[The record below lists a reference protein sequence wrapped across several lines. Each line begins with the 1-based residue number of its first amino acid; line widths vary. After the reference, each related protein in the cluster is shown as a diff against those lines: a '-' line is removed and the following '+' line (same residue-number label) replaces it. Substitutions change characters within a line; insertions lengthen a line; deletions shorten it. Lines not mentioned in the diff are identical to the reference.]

1 MADFGI
7 NPNIAMGFQGN
18 AANKPMTLNELISM
32 SRNVMETSRLAELYP
47 ELIKKTQAET
57 SSAETGA
64 AKSAMQLA
72 QDKAKAILN
81 GQVSLM
87 INPLVIEAEANPES
101 VDRTALVNLVT
112 QNAIIQSKNAG
123 IDWEKQGKELA
134 RPYIEMAENN
144 PGNLMQFF
152 KERHMAALDDATRAT
167 KFAEGKGI
175 GVSTLPRRGATSGG
189 VTSEQMTAPIRGQ
202 DLMVAPVTENQVG
215 ISAIQ
220 GGPPTTQMAQG
231 PAQGQAQGQAQAR
244 MPVGQ
249 MVQPET
255 TNYPLMFEPPSRAG
269 IQRPK
274 REGEDSAI
282 KFGEEARNSLTK
294 RQLSMT
300 KSRDDL
306 DQVIR
311 TASKILSEKVLP
323 ETGAI
328 GGIKRKFAEL
338 TGDPTYQKLQ
348 KDIANVQQSN
358 LQALSAGG
366 NSVAGLELN
375 RDAMGNVSYDP
386 EVIVDIARRTKADL
400 TNLDM
405 MANGMNKHFQRYGDA
420 NASRYMQMWS
430 ANADSKIF
438 QLMDINK
445 DIPNPKMRE
454 AAAAKVLEGMSQ
466 EQRNVLNQKY
476 QRILKLTTTGD
487 IAQ

>member
-7 NPNIAMGFQGN
+7 NPNIAMGFQGSP
-18 AANKPMTLNELISM
+18 ANKPMTINELVGL

-47 ELIKKTQAET
+47 ELIRKAQAET
-57 SSAETGA
+57 RSTETGA
-64 AKSAMQLA
+64 AKSEMDLRLA
-72 QDKAKAILN
+72 KVKAISD
-81 GQVSLM
+81 GQISM
-87 INPLVIEAEANPES
+87 IMNPLIQQAEADPNS
-101 VDRTALVNLVT
+101 VDRKALVDLVT
-112 QNAIIQSKNAG
+112 QNAIIQSKNVG
-123 IDWEKQGKELA
+123 MDWEKEGKELA
-134 RPYIEMAENN
+134 RPYIEMAANN
-144 PGNLMQFF
+144 PGNLMQFY
-152 KERHMAALDDATRAT
+152 KERHMAGLDAATRAT
-167 KFAEGKGI
+167 AFAEGKGV
-175 GVSTLPRRGATSGG
+175 GVSTLPRRSATSGG
-189 VTSEQMTAPIRGQ
+189 VTSEQMTAPIQGQ
-202 DLMVAPVTENQVG
+202 NLTVAPVTENRVG
-215 ISAIQ
+215 ISAIP
-220 GGPPTTQMAQG
+220 GGAPTMAQA
-231 PAQGQAQGQAQAR
+231 PMAA
-244 MPVGQ
+244 GQ
-249 MVQPET
+249 MVQPEVS
-255 TNYPLMFEPPSRAG
+255 NFPLMFEPPSRAG

-311 TASKILSEKVLP
+311 TASKILSEKTLP
-323 ETGAI
+323 ETGPI

-366 NSVAGLELN
+366 NSVAGLQLN
-375 RDAMGNVSYDP
+375 QDAMGNVSYDP
-386 EVIVDIARRTKADL
+386 EVIIDIARRTKADL

-405 MANGMNKHFQRYGDA
+405 MANGMNKHFQRFGDA
-420 NASRYMQMWS
+420 NANRYMQMWS

-445 DIPNPKMRE
+445 DIPDPKMRQ
-454 AAAAKVLEGMSQ
+454 AAAARVLEGMNA

-476 QRILKLTTTGD
+476 QRILKLSTTGD

>member
-7 NPNIAMGFQGN
+7 KPEIALGVKGPQ
-18 AANKPMTLNELISM
+18 AMTLGDL
-32 SRNVMETSRLAELYP
+32 VGTATKAMEFSKLSELYP
-47 ELIKKTQAET
+47 ELINKARAESQTTQMGLEERRLSAIT
-57 SSAETGA
+57 SGMTS
-64 AKSAMQLA
+64 
-72 QDKAKAILN
+72 
-81 GQVSLM
+81 M
-87 INPLVIEAEANPES
+87 INNPIVVAAEQDPNSIDPQK
-101 VDRTALVNLVT
+101 LLGYVT
-112 QNAIIQSKNAG
+112 EHGYNQAKMLG
-123 IDWEKQGKELA
+123 IPREKADVLMAPYLKLA
-134 RPYIEMAENN
+134 TEN
-144 PGNLMQFF
+144 PGQLRNYA
-152 KERHMAALDDATRAT
+152 KERLLAGLDTASRVSTLGGAG
-167 KFAEGKGI
+167 AI
-175 GVSTLPRRGATSGG
+175 GVSTIPSNQPAFRGMARPEARQG
-189 VTSEQMTAPIRGQ
+189 VTPEAMTAPLRGPVQ
-202 DLMVAPVTENQVG
+202 GQNLMVAPVTENQVG

-220 GGPPTTQMAQG
+220 GGAPTTQMAQA
-231 PAQGQAQGQAQAR
+231 PAQAQAPAS

-255 TNYPLMFEPPSRAG
+255 ANYPLMFEPPTRAG

-420 NASRYMQMWS
+420 NANRYMQMWS

-445 DIPNPKMRE
+445 DIPDPKLRQ
-454 AAAAKVLEGMSQ
+454 AAAAKVLEGMSP

-476 QRILKLTTTGD
+476 QRILRLTTTGD

>member
-7 NPNIAMGFQGN
+7 NPQIPLGVQGPKRTSIGELLGTATKAM
-18 AANKPMTLNELISM
+18 EY
-32 SRNVMETSRLAELYP
+32 SRLSELYP
-47 ELIKKTQAET
+47 ELIKKTQQEVRSGELGIAEKELT
-57 SSAETGA
+57 GMVSRLSSAINNPMVIQAEEDPNSVDQQKLIQYITTAGR
-64 AKSAMQLA
+64 
-72 QDKAKAILN
+72 DHAKAMKIDPKRADEL
-81 GQVSLM
+81 LA
-87 INPLVIEAEANPES
+87 P
-101 VDRTALVNLVT
+101 
-112 QNAIIQSKNAG
+112 IIRVAT
-123 IDWEKQGKELA
+123 E
-134 RPYIEMAENN
+134 N
-144 PGNLMQFF
+144 PGMLRGAL
-152 KERHMAALDDATRAT
+152 KEELLSRLDSASRVSTLGGT
-167 KFAEGKGI
+167 NPM
-175 GVSTLPRRGATSGG
+175 GVSTIPPNQPAFRRPG
-189 VTSEQMTAPIRGQ
+189 VTPEAMTAPLRGPVQ
-202 DLMVAPVTENQVG
+202 GQNLMVAPVTENQVG
-215 ISAIQ
+215 ISPIS
-220 GGPPTTQMAQG
+220 GGGPTTQMA
-231 PAQGQAQGQAQAR
+231 PAPAPAPAS

-255 TNYPLMFEPPSRAG
+255 ANFPLMFEPPTRAG

-420 NASRYMQMWS
+420 NANRYMQMWS

-445 DIPNPKMRE
+445 DISDPKLRQ
-454 AAAAKVLEGMSQ
+454 AAAAKVLEGMSP

-476 QRILKLTTTGD
+476 QRILRLTTTGD